1 MKLNRELLK
10 LVLPAVISSLFLC
23 QLSAQDRRP
32 TQPAASNTP
41 TITQPPS
48 PVMPPIN
55 RGGPRPYKDVI
66 TDKAK
71 TDEGLFKVHRVDEK
85 YYFELPDSLLNRDI
99 LVVNRIS
106 KAAAGMRNYF
116 FGYAG
121 DMIGSNVIRFDKG
134 PGNKIFLKK
143 MSYDEMSR
151 DTTMPMYHAVANS
164 NVQPIVASFDV
175 AALAKDS
182 AGSVIDV
189 TNYISGDNDVLNFA
203 ANAKSVFRVGSY
215 QSDKSY
221 IIGVKSYPMNV
232 EIKTVKTYTQGGGQS
247 FPGLPTTSIPAPSGG
262 TLYTLEL
269 NSSLVMLP
277 AQPMK
282 PRLYDPRVGFI
293 TRTYTD
299 FDANPQGVKN
309 VSMITRWRLEP
320 KEQDVEKYLRGEL
333 VEPKKPIVFYIDP
346 NTPKKWVPYLI
357 QGVND
362 WQVAFEKAGFKNAIT
377 ARVAPALMEDST
389 FGLEDARFSAIV
401 YKPSPVPNAQG
412 PHVHD
417 PRSGEILESHINW
430 FHNVME
436 LLHDWYFIQAAAVDT
451 AARKMQF
458 SDELMGQLI
467 RFVSSHEVGHT
478 LGLRH
483 NFGSSSTVPVEKLR
497 DKAWVEAN
505 GHTPS
510 IMDYARFNYVAQP
523 EDKISQVGLFPRIG
537 DYDMWAIEWGYRWFP
552 QFKTPE
558 EETAY
563 LNKWVMG
570 KLADNKRL
578 WFGVETNPDDPRSQN
593 EDLGD
598 NAMKASG
605 YGIRNLQRI
614 VPNLMAWTKVE
625 NEDYDNLNRLYNEVV
640 GQFGRYVGHVAKNI
654 GGIYETPK
662 SVEQNGA
669 VYEYVPKATQ
679 KEAIDFLNK
688 QLFTTPTWLINN
700 DVLSR
705 IGQNGVNVVGSR
717 QENVLSRLLNNSTFA
732 KLIQAEAAQ
741 GDKAYTMSELMND
754 LKQGI
759 WSELTTKKPIDV
771 YRRNLQKSFV
781 ERLSSIVAPAT
792 PSSSSSFGG
801 ITITFGPSIDAKKSD
816 IISVLKGTLRQL
828 RADINAALPS
838 VQDRMTRYHLQDV
851 SERIGRALDPK

>member
-1 MKLNRELLK
+1 MKFNRELLK
-10 LVLPAVISSLFLC
+10 LVLPAAISSLILS

-32 TQPAASNTP
+32 TQPAASNT
-41 TITQPPS
+41 TINTQQPP
-48 PVMPPIN
+48 PVLPPIN

-66 TDKAK
+66 TDKAR
-71 TDEGLFKVHRVDEK
+71 TDEGLFKVHRVEDK
-85 YYFELPDSLLNRDI
+85 FYFELPDSLLNRDI

-106 KAAAGMRNYF
+106 KAAAGMRNSYV
-116 FGYAG
+116 GYAG

-134 PGNKIFLKK
+134 PNNKIFLKK

-164 NVQPIVASFDV
+164 NVQPIVASFDI
-175 AALAKDS
+175 AALSKDS
-182 AGSVIDV
+182 AGSVIDI
-189 TNYISGDNDVLNFA
+189 TSYISGDNDVLNFA
-203 ANAKSVFRVGSY
+203 SNAKSYFRVGGY

-221 IIGVKSYPMNV
+221 IVGVRSYPMNV
-232 EIKTVKTYTQGGGQS
+232 EIKTVKTYTQGGGTS
-247 FPGLPTTSIPAPSGG
+247 FPGLPVSIPSSSGS

-277 AQPMK
+277 AKPMK
-282 PRLYDPRVGFI
+282 ARLYDPRVGFI

-299 FDANPQGVKN
+299 FDANPQGVRN
-309 VSMITRWRLEP
+309 ISMVTRWRLEP

-346 NTPKKWVPYLI
+346 TTPKKWVPYLI

-377 ARVAPALMEDST
+377 ARVSPAMMEDST

-401 YKPSPVPNAQG
+401 YKPSDVANAQG

-523 EDKISQVGLFPRIG
+523 EDKISQAGLFPRIG
-537 DYDMWAIEWGYRWFP
+537 EYDTWAIEWGYRWFP

-563 LNKWVMG
+563 LNKWVIG
-570 KLADNKRL
+570 KLAESKRL
-578 WFGVETNPDDPRSQN
+578 WFGVEGNPDDPRSQN

-605 YGIRNLQRI
+605 YGIKNLQRI
-614 VPNLMAWTKVE
+614 VPNLMTWTKVE
-625 NEDYDNLNRLYNEVV
+625 NEDYTNLNRLYNEVV
-640 GQFGRYVGHVAKNI
+640 GQYSRYTGHVAKNI
-654 GGIYETPK
+654 GGVYETPK
-662 SVEQNGA
+662 SVEQTGA

-679 KEAIDFLNK
+679 REAVEFLNK
-688 QLFTTPTWLINN
+688 QLFATPTWLINN

-717 QENVLSRLLNNSTFA
+717 QEYVLSRLLSNSTFA

-741 GDKAYTMSELMND
+741 GDKTYTMSELLSD

-759 WSELTTKKPIDV
+759 WSELATKKPIDV

-781 ERLSSIVAPAT
+781 ERISSIVAPAS
-792 PSSSSSFGG
+792 SSSSSFGG

-828 RADINAALPS
+828 RTEINAALPA

-851 SERIGRALDPK
+851 SERIARVLDPK